1 MAAIIP
7 MPTML
12 NEPSRTNTSAVGT
25 FITVSS
31 SCRKNTS
38 ITIRI
43 TLVCTRPKTMAYRH
57 EPRSC
62 VQRRT
67 GAMNV
72 YSRVPSH
79 RSTAMVSAIQ
89 EKTTER

>member
-1 MAAIIP
+1 
-7 MPTML
+7 
-12 NEPSRTNTSAVGT
+12 
-25 FITVSS
+25 
-31 SCRKNTS
+31 
-38 ITIRI
+38 
-43 TLVCTRPKTMAYRH
+43 MAYRH

-72 YSRVPSH
+72 YSSVPSH
-79 RSTAMVSAIQ
+79 RSTAMVSAIH

>member
-12 NEPSRTNTSAVGT
+12 NEPRATNTSAVGT
-25 FITVSS
+25 FITVRS
-31 SCRKNTS
+31 SCRKNTI

-43 TLVCTRPKTMAYRH
+43 TPVCTRPKTIAYRQ
-57 EPRSC
+57 EPSSW

-72 YSRVPSH
+72 YSSVPSH